1 MRWQKESSNIA
12 RKNRK
17 HTAHKQLRNVEVLS
31 PYLSCSK
38 CMIKFKDSCQ
48 QSAQK
53 KNSSGQG
60 SASSTNFAQKSACR
74 SNSGPSQKLCS
85 FPWPS
90 TSYFLFFIFIVSS
103 HRVDIKVLAIDQ
115 LYPVVTRTHTLAQK
129 YLIEL
134 LMWNASNVHKQSSKV

>member
-53 KNSSGQG
+53 KKTVVARDPLLQQTLPKSQLVAQTRGQARSCARFLG
-60 SASSTNFAQKSACR
+60 QVLHTFCSLSLLYLHTAWTSKFWRLTNCIQ
-74 SNSGPSQKLCS
+74 L
-85 FPWPS
+85 
-90 TSYFLFFIFIVSS
+90 S
-103 HRVDIKVLAIDQ
+103 H
-115 LYPVVTRTHTLAQK
+115 THTCSEISYRITDVECIERAQT
-129 YLIEL
+129 I
-134 LMWNASNVHKQSSKV
+134 Q